1 MPEGYDIR
9 FKRSA
14 EKELKGLPQPD
25 LKRVIKKVSSLA
37 VEPYPHD
44 SIKLTGVPGYRIRQG
59 DWRVVY
65 DVDEDTSV
73 VTVRKIAHRRDV
85 YR

>member
-1 MPEGYDIR
+1 VPESYDIR

-14 EKELKGLPQPD
+14 EKELKKVPQPD
-25 LKRVIKKVSSLA
+25 LKRVIKTVESLA

-44 SIKLTGVPGYRIRQG
+44 SIKLSGVPGYRIRQG

-65 DVDEDTSV
+65 DVDDDAGV
-73 VTVRKIAHRRDV
+73 VTVRKVAHRRDV

>member
-1 MPEGYDIR
+1 MPESYDIR

-14 EKELKGLPQPD
+14 EKELKGIPQPD
-25 LKRVIKKVSSLA
+25 LKRVIKKILSLA
-37 VEPYPHD
+37 SKPYPHD
-44 SIKLTGVPGYRIRQG
+44 STKLTGVPGYRIRQG

-65 DVDEDTSV
+65 DVDDDAGV
-73 VTVRKIAHRRDV
+73 VTVRKVAHRRDV

>member
-14 EKELKGLPQPD
+14 EKELKGIPQPD
-25 LKRVIKKVSSLA
+25 LKRVIKKVLSLA
-37 VEPYPHD
+37 VDPYPHD
-44 SIKLTGVPGYRIRQG
+44 STKLTGVPGYRIRQG

-65 DVDEDTSV
+65 DVDEHTSV
-73 VTVRKIAHRRDV
+73 VNRSKGRPSA
-85 YR
+85 

>member
-1 MPEGYDIR
+1 VLGGYDIR

-14 EKELKGLPQPD
+14 ERELAGVPHPD
-25 LKRVIKKVSSLA
+25 LKRIVRKIASLA
-37 VEPYPHD
+37 AEPYPHD
-44 SIKLTGVPGYRIRQG
+44 SIKLTGVPGHRIRQG

-65 DVDEDTSV
+65 DVDDEKAV

>member
-1 MPEGYDIR
+1 MPESYEIR

-14 EKELKGLPQPD
+14 EKELKGIPQPD
-25 LKRVIKKVSSLA
+25 LKRVIKKIWSLA

-44 SIKLTGVPGYRIRQG
+44 SAKLTGVPGYRIRQG

-65 DVDEDTSV
+65 DVDDDAGV
-73 VTVRKIAHRRDV
+73 VTVRKVAHRRDV